1 MELVGCN
8 KEDDIEE
15 GCASDE
21 EVTDFFRSKD
31 PRLYVIV
38 GEQFVDFSNIDQPLS
53 TLMSMLTQAPL
64 PVSPFVY
71 G

>member
-38 GEQFVDFSNIDQPLS
+38 GEQFVDFSNID
-53 TLMSMLTQAPL
+53 
-64 PVSPFVY
+64 
-71 G
+71 